1 MDGSDRRRQVEVKKQ
16 VPRCPDHPTASMMKL
31 PVPCCPKV
39 KKWTCLVCGRVIG
52 VYRKKFP

>member
-1 MDGSDRRRQVEVKKQ
+1 MKKR

-39 KKWTCLVCGRVIG
+39 NKWTCLVCGRVIG